1 MTVDEKLLPCPFCGS
16 GETML
21 HYNTGVWRGVEG
33 YGEPISVEVRHWCAD
48 VEGNP
53 KSRLL
58 ALVGR
63 DKETAIAK
71 WNTRAKPSLSDDGSI
86 DASKPQNRWNEDTCK
101 AVAATQRAD
110 ERINDLMVAAN
121 KDIRKITG
129 IRDVD
134 MRVRKPL
141 SDDARQML
149 IQSCAQAIYAMV
161 DGDVSELTDPHD
173 IAKCVCDY
181 VFEHFDLVER

>member
-1 MTVDEKLLPCPFCGS
+1 MTMDEKLLPCPFCGG

-71 WNTRAKPSLSDDGSI
+71 WNARAKP
-86 DASKPQNRWNEDTCK
+86 
-101 AVAATQRAD
+101 
-110 ERINDLMVAAN
+110 
-121 KDIRKITG
+121 
-129 IRDVD
+129 
-134 MRVRKPL
+134 PL
-141 SDDARQML
+141 SDDACRRILGIIKATARNPAYVKGQWPHEA
-149 IQSCAQAIYAMV
+149 CEAIL
-161 DGDVSELTDPHD
+161 STLL
-173 IAKCVCDY
+173 
-181 VFEHFDLVER
+181 EHFDLVER